1 MTPMTPVLDDARRR
15 CLAALADALIPG
27 GSGLPSASAAEV
39 PGQWIDRTLA
49 ARPEL
54 ADAVLAVVDAVPGP
68 GAGLEWLRAQDR
80 SLVERF
86 TFAVSAAYFMNPQV
100 RRALGYPGTAP
111 RRLPAAADEAEYYLD
126 DDVLGPV
133 VARGHVFRQPPDEPA
148 R

>member
-1 MTPMTPVLDDARRR
+1 MTGAVQVLDDAQRAG
-15 CLAALADALIPG
+15 LAALADTLIPG

-39 PGQWIDRTLA
+39 HGQWIDRALA

-54 ADAVLAVVDAVPGP
+54 ADAVLAVIGTVPEP
-68 GAGLEWLRAQDR
+68 VAGLGWLADLDR
-80 SLVERF
+80 SLADRF
-86 TFAVSAAYFMNPQV
+86 TFAVAGAYFMNPVV

-111 RRLPAAADEAEYYLD
+111 RPLLAAPDEAEFYLD

-133 VARGHVFRQPPDEPA
+133 LARGHVFRQPPEEPA

>member
-1 MTPMTPVLDDARRR
+1 MTGTVHVLDDAQRT

-39 PGQWIDRTLA
+39 HGQWIDRTLA

-54 ADAVLAVVDAVPGP
+54 ADAVLAVIDAVPAP
-68 GAGLEWLRAQDR
+68 VAGVEWLAELDH
-80 SLVERF
+80 SLADRF
-86 TFAVSAAYFMNPQV
+86 TFAVAGAYFMNPVV

-111 RRLPAAADEAEYYLD
+111 RPLLAAPDEAEFYLD

-133 VARGHVFRQPPDEPA
+133 IARGHVFRQPPEEPA